1 MVKLYVDFIRE
12 EFGSEIK
19 KDLASVIDIEKRK
32 KDVDNISKKIED
44 ANQNIIKKKEE
55 LSVELDK
62 LEKLEISD
70 YTEANKKLLSEKIKK
85 YREDIAELQELIDK
99 FKINLNQLKK

>member
-1 MVKLYVDFIRE
+1 MVKRYVDFIRE
-12 EFGSEIK
+12 EFGSEIE

-99 FKINLNQLKK
+99 FKINLSIS